1 MPINSENKNEGP
13 DIIDSS
19 NIFDDF
25 MEDIKLDD
33 TWDDKIGNKEKRD
46 TYYYLNIAGN
56 IFQSLFLLLLVISAL
71 LFGYIYLQED
81 EKYTESSS
89 LEPICYLLIGWL
101 DNPNSGCATIAGLNK
116 VYDQTIEETKSAY
129 VEKIVNNIEEIHK
142 YESVENSKDMMF
154 LMHKWS
160 TRLQVTEMLN
170 KFDKLKT
177 AYNPLNKDK
186 IQCSQFE
193 ITEDGV
199 LYTECTAF
207 ASWYE
212 RWIIWYDGWDKDKVY
227 GTSVSLANSFLNY
240 LELTPSDFS
249 LIDRQREFTIE
260 TVDGID
266 TWFKIKT
273 TFGLKMKYNT
283 STLSF

>member
-1 MPINSENKNEGP
+1 MPINSENKNDSP

-25 MEDIKLDD
+25 MEDIKVDD
-33 TWDDKIGNKEKRD
+33 AIDDKSNNEVKD

-56 IFQSLFLLLLVISAL
+56 IFQSLFLFLLVVSAL
-71 LFGYIYLQED
+71 VFGYIFLQED
-81 EKYTESSS
+81 ESHTESSS
-89 LEPICYLLIGWL
+89 LEPICYLLIGGL
-101 DNPNSGCATIAGLNK
+101 ENPNSGCASIAGLNK
-116 VYDQTIEETKSAY
+116 VYDDAIQETKEKY

-154 LMHKWS
+154 LMHKGS

-193 ITEDGV
+193 ISEDGV

-207 ASWYE
+207 AS
-212 RWIIWYDGWDKDKVY
+212 
-227 GTSVSLANSFLNY
+227 
-240 LELTPSDFS
+240 
-249 LIDRQREFTIE
+249 
-260 TVDGID
+260 
-266 TWFKIKT
+266 
-273 TFGLKMKYNT
+273 
-283 STLSF
+283 